1 MPSSILKEINMLCT
15 PSAHAEEAFRP
26 AINALLGL
34 SRRNFLRFSGVGA
47 VTVLASGVG
56 FAALPAGVKFMGEPE
71 AAIFTRLAQVTLPVA
86 GSPLLPWTPEAL
98 LQTLDG
104 ALLATME
111 PHILVGLKGGIQYF
125 NDGAVILFNKR
136 FTELDDAQATQFCDA
151 WGNSDQPP
159 QRGLTMG
166 LKKLVQL
173 SYWANPASWGPIGYD
188 GPMTKRLGLKSLGN
202 APQPAR

>member
-1 MPSSILKEINMLCT
+1 MSFHFSHSS
-15 PSAHAEEAFRP
+15 ADVGAVVA
-26 AINALLGL
+26 AIGRLQ
-34 SRRNFLRFSGVGA
+34 RRDFLRFATAVAATGA
-47 VTVLASGVG
+47 AG
-56 FAALPAGVKFMGEPE
+56 FAQAALPAGVKFMAEPE
-71 AAIFTRLAQVTLPVA
+71 AAVFTRLAQVMLPVA
-86 GSPLLPWTPEAL
+86 GSPLLPWMPEAL

-111 PHILVGLKGGIQYF
+111 PHILTGLKGGIQYF
-125 NDGAVILFNKR
+125 NDGPVSVYNKR

-151 WGNSDQPP
+151 WSDSDQPP

-188 GPMTKRLGLKSLGN
+188 GPMTRRLGLKSLGN
-202 APQPAR
+202 APLPTR

>member
-1 MPSSILKEINMLCT
+1 MSFHLSH
-15 PSAHAEEAFRP
+15 PSADVGAVVAAMGR
-26 AINALLGL
+26 LQ
-34 SRRNFLRFSGVGA
+34 RRDFLRFSAAVAATGA
-47 VTVLASGVG
+47 AG
-56 FAALPAGVKFMGEPE
+56 FAQAALPAGVKFMSEPE
-71 AAIFTRLAQVTLPVA
+71 AAVFTRLAQVMLPVA

-111 PHILVGLKGGIQYF
+111 PHILTGLKGGIQYF
-125 NDGAVILFNKR
+125 NDGPVSVYNKR

-188 GPMTKRLGLKSLGN
+188 GPMTRRLGLKSLGN
-202 APQPAR
+202 APLPTR